1 MSCVFFFFFFLL
13 KCDDRKHDFAVNRA
27 VESETR
33 LKVAKWNLDI
43 FHIPFLIWWL
53 NHFHTHLFPLSLS
66 VLVVPNKRTGA
77 SCARHIC
84 RLYSLSLSLTFA
96 VCLCYWLIVDWLRK
110 AEIKH
115 ERIQAIAT
123 SLRTHEQENKL
134 FFQIVCFLPDFVES
148 RIFVQRPIHVS
159 VDCFFLVHCMWCRM
173 SENPT
178 LMCVLMLWNQT
189 ERIYLVCWHEN
200 WIGKWRK
207 NGKKH
212 THTQMTRHNRHFN

>member
-1 MSCVFFFFFFLL
+1 MFNAINDVMRFFFFFFLL

-159 VDCFFLVHCMWCRM
+159 VDCFFFGSLYVVSNEPKSHFD
-173 SENPT
+173 
-178 LMCVLMLWNQT
+178 
-189 ERIYLVCWHEN
+189 VCAHVVEP
-200 WIGKWRK
+200 
-207 NGKKH
+207 NGKDLLSVL
-212 THTQMTRHNRHFN
+212 T